1 MSEIFIPLISDKNIK
16 MYLNDDFD
24 GFFVGMKDYSSNFN
38 ILLDLEE
45 LKDLINKVDKKI
57 YVCLN
62 RLYYNDE
69 IEGLKELVKEL
80 INLPISGI
88 CYTDNG
94 LLNILNDL
102 NYKGDILWYSNH
114 LGTNSNTINFLSK
127 RSVNYFLLSTEITK
141 DEIIK
146 IKNNCTNKKIGCM
159 LYGYLNMATSSRKLL
174 TNYFEYNNL
183 EKDKDKYVIEDKI
196 KKDKYFLV
204 EKDNTDFFTYK
215 VLNGIKFYPE
225 LLSNNIDFIY
235 LDNYLID
242 EKKFYNVLETFIL
255 LKKTPNDSKYV
266 LDLEKVVN
274 SNTDHDTYYGFLDKK
289 TVFKVKDYE

>member
-24 GFFVGMKDYSSNFN
+24 GFFVGIKKYSSNFN
-38 ILLDLEE
+38 VLLDLEE
-45 LKDLINKVDKKI
+45 LKELINTVNKKI

-69 IEGLKELVKEL
+69 IEGLIDLVKEL

-94 LLNILNDL
+94 LLNILKEL

-114 LGTNSNTINFLSK
+114 LGTNSNTIKFLSK
-127 RSVNYFLLSTEITK
+127 RDVNYFLLSTEITK

-146 IKNNCTNKKIGCM
+146 IKNNCSKEKIGCM

-174 TNYFEYNNL
+174 SNYFEYNNL
-183 EKDKDKYVIEDKI
+183 NKDKDNYVIEDKV
-196 KKDKYFLV
+196 KKEKYFLV

-225 LLSNNIDFIY
+225 LLSSNIDFIY

-242 EKKFYNVLETFIL
+242 EDKFKKILENFIL
-255 LKKTPNDSKYV
+255 LRKTPNNNYA
-266 LDLEKVVN
+266 LDLEKAVN